1 MSCCLGIFVWHINHT
16 YTVAS
21 TPSMIKFGSYERFRL
36 FLSSVA
42 SHVYLDNDFI
52 AANLI
57 WNFFLFCINQ
67 PANWENFYFYFP
79 KPQTNFTTA
88 NLVNIKF
95 LVYIYMKSVMLQV
108 FLLLFSKVVNHR
120 ISPQPATTIFCCCW
134 KYLLPT
140 FLLEKKDLSSVFHK
154 TIKAWSTENS

>member
-1 MSCCLGIFVWHINHT
+1 MSCFLGIFVWHINHT

-67 PANWENFYFYFP
+67 PANWENFFFLFP
-79 KPQTNFTTA
+79 QASDQFTTA

-95 LVYIYMKSVMLQV
+95 LVYIWNQWCYKYFYCYFQKWSTTESAHNQ
-108 FLLLFSKVVNHR
+108 
-120 ISPQPATTIFCCCW
+120 PQPFFA
-134 KYLLPT
+134 
-140 FLLEKKDLSSVFHK
+140 VV
-154 TIKAWSTENS
+154 ENICFPRFF